1 MATLTFTN
9 TGYTIAPTD
18 GAATGMPPGDLAYYM
33 SYRDDWTTTSGFT
46 TVDWN
51 EWVDQVEEY
60 QTTISAAFGA
70 DAKSAVY
77 SFLSWCLAGGSWSLE
92 EDETL
97 TGWAYVM
104 AIYDYWT
111 QTLAGGDLWSDS
123 TRDDWFDSFDW
134 EANCTVCP
142 HGVEGLRILSTDQYG
157 AMNYYSY
164 SYLYEAITGWLRYM
178 WGAIKNDD
186 VLEPSDVSNGYS
198 T

>member
-60 QTTISAAFGA
+60 QEAISAAYGA

-77 SFLSWCLAGGSWSLE
+77 SFLSWCLAGGLVDWE

-104 AIYDYWT
+104 HIYDAWA
-111 QTLAGGDLWSDS
+111 QALAGGYLWSDS
-123 TRDDWFDSFDW
+123 TRDDWFDSYDW
-134 EANCTVCP
+134 SNLETM
-142 HGVEGLRILSTDQYG
+142 HGLGGHSAEGLRILSTDQYE
-157 AMNYYSY
+157 
-164 SYLYEAITGWLRYM
+164 YLASESGYPFQDWLRYM
-178 WGAIKNDD
+178 WGAIKKDG
-186 VLEPSDVSNGYS
+186 VLEPSDVSSGYS